1 MPSISSAQYS
11 ARAREMHGKNDFFP
25 DHADL
30 QTYYDFAMELGAPPN
45 HQMCRYRGVRAQH
58 LVFLGESGTY
68 AWARM
73 DAMARQR
80 WPDLPA
86 AGKVAADKTL
96 LASLPERIIYQ
107 FLTAG
112 RFPGVAI
119 DLHQPI
125 DDRSDDFRADITLR
139 CRDAA
144 HFIEVVG
151 CCARDRVVRNAIE
164 RRGLI
169 RTELREKFYESQG
182 IQPTLIFLDDFARPE
197 ELKSLCTA
205 LIQRVR
211 EEAVQ
216 LPYGPNRGL

>member
-1 MPSISSAQYS
+1 MSSMS
-11 ARAREMHGKNDFFP
+11 FLLHSSRASQTPGRNAFFP
-25 DHADL
+25 DNKDL
-30 QTYYDFAMELGAPPN
+30 KIYHDFAVELSPPN

-58 LVFLGESGTY
+58 LVFLGESSAY

-80 WPDLPA
+80 WPELPV
-86 AGKVAADKTL
+86 AGKIAADETV

-107 FLTAG
+107 FLACS
-112 RFPGVAI
+112 RSSGVAI

-125 DDRSDDFRADITLR
+125 DDTSDDFRADITLR

-151 CCARDRVVRNAIE
+151 YCARDRVVRNAVE

-169 RTELREKFYESQG
+169 RTE
-182 IQPTLIFLDDFARPE
+182 
-197 ELKSLCTA
+197 
-205 LIQRVR
+205 QRDR
-211 EEAVQ
+211 F
-216 LPYGPNRGL
+216 

>member
-11 ARAREMHGKNDFFP
+11 ARAREMHGKNGFFP

-80 WPDLPA
+80 WPDLPV
-86 AGKVAADKTL
+86 AGKVAADETL

-112 RFPGVAI
+112 RFTGVAI

-125 DDRSDDFRADITLR
+125 DDTSDDFRADITLR
-139 CRDAA
+139 CRDVA

-151 CCARDRVVRNAIE
+151 CCAKDRVVRNAIE
-164 RRGLI
+164 KRGLI
-169 RTELREKFYESQG
+169 RTELREKFYESRS
-182 IQPTLIFLDDFARPE
+182 IQPTMIFLDDFAQPQA
-197 ELKSLCTA
+197 LKAQCMA
-205 LIQRVR
+205 LIERVVY
-211 EEAVQ
+211 EAD
-216 LPYGPNRGL
+216 GRGGRQ

>member
-80 WPDLPA
+80 WPDLPV

-112 RFPGVAI
+112 RPPCVAI

-125 DDRSDDFRADITLR
+125 DDNSDEFRADITLR

-151 CCARDRVVRNAIE
+151 CCAHDRVVRNAVE
-164 RRGLI
+164 KRGLI
-169 RTELREKFYESQG
+169 RTEQRERFYESRG
-182 IQPTLIFLDDFARPE
+182 MQPSLIFLDDFARPQ
-197 ELKSLCTA
+197 ELKAQCTA
-205 LIQRVR
+205 LIERVLR
-211 EEAVQ
+211 DAEGRKK
-216 LPYGPNRGL
+216 P

>member
-1 MPSISSAQYS
+1 MPSISSSQYS
-11 ARAREMHGKNDFFP
+11 TRACAMRGKNDFFP

-80 WPDLPA
+80 WPNLPV
-86 AGKVAADKTL
+86 AGKVAADETL

-112 RFPGVAI
+112 RLPGVAV

-125 DDRSDDFRADITLR
+125 DDTSGDFRADITLR

-151 CCARDRVVRNAIE
+151 CCARDRVVRNAVE

-169 RTELREKFYESQG
+169 RTEQRERFYAGRG
-182 IQPTLIFLDDFARPE
+182 IQPTLIFVDDFARSQ
-197 ELKSLCTA
+197 ELKARCRA
-205 LIQRVR
+205 LIKRVLS
-211 EEAVQ
+211 EAE
-216 LPYGPNRGL
+216 GRGGRQ